1 MSVHMLRHLGEVTA
15 SLIVIQVRVTD
26 NDLLLRDELH
36 VSADLFQG
44 LLVGGVPGALS
55 QQVVSVL
62 VSSLVRKRIQR
73 DGRVR
78 ELGSEVIDRL
88 EDLTA
93 HLTHLVERGQVGK
106 LGILVE
112 VEGVI
117 ITLLIGLYT
126 KEENVLKFEKAV
138 TEGDLP

>member
-1 MSVHMLRHLGEVTA
+1 MLSHLGKVAA

-55 QQVVSVL
+55 QQVVGVL
-62 VSSLVRKRIQR
+62 VRSLVRKRIQR

-78 ELGSEVIDRL
+78 ELGSKVIDRL
-88 EDLTA
+88 KDLTT

-126 KEENVLKFEKAV
+126 KEANLLKFEKAV